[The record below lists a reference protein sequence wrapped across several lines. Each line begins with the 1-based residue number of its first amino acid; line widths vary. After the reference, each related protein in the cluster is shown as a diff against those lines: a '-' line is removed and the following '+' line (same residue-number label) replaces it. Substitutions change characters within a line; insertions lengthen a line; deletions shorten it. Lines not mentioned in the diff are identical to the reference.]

1 MNTDDAAQKQRQLNL
16 ILELDKARDAPEV
29 MDDPTYMFRA
39 IANLLKRTFNADAC
53 AIMLVDEAS
62 DEVESIV
69 AFGVP
74 DDMAIDL
81 CRQAMSFKKSSP
93 LKTSLWANTL
103 GLQIVLQDGQYPLG
117 SFFLASKHDAF
128 TEEDTELL
136 NIAES
141 QIDSAIVQARLV
153 WKLAHRN
160 IELEAIYQ
168 IDRMRDDNPDE
179 NDLIHNFTLLLSDH
193 FKAELCMLLLTHVD
207 SGEMVVRG
215 IVDKHEL
222 PGTVLEAIH
231 HLTTDIRSPQ
241 IIPTP
246 PGLKERLNLLA
257 APFIVGGTRLGTAIV
272 GRKAPFT
279 IGENRLLFAM
289 VSQMDSAIVH
299 SRVMQQLTQRNKEL
313 EAIYRIDQIRDSE
326 AEFDPMLHQVLGE
339 LCKAVASEIGY
350 LMLYNEGSES
360 PLELKATT
368 RDGMI
373 TAPGY
378 IDIINRFSREALDTA
393 RTVYSNEGIE
403 GMRSIVAVP
412 LILNER
418 IIGVFGAVNSANARG
433 FSEEDR
439 RMLTAITSQVDTAIF
454 ERLERRQMRKVLS
467 RSVDPKVLE
476 HLLQHADDNVLG
488 GERVVLSVLFA
499 DLRGSTEW
507 TERTDPEELVNTL
520 NEFLSKMTDVIFKHG
535 GTLDKFVGDEV
546 IALFGCPVPMKDHQQ
561 HAVRAALEM
570 QAVHK
575 QLQRHFADLGREL
588 PPLGVGISSGEVIA
602 GEFGPPVRTDFT
614 AIGRVMNLGARL
626 CGAAGPDEVYISL
639 AMHEALDGFAEDE
652 ALAPL
657 NLKGLGT
664 TVPVFKVLQIKDD

>member
-1 MNTDDAAQKQRQLNL
+1 MNNDSAAQKERQLNL
-16 ILELDKARDAPEV
+16 ILELDRARDAPEV
-29 MDDPTYMFRA
+29 MDDPNYMFRA
-39 IANLLKRTFNADAC
+39 IATLLKSTFNADAC

-62 DEVESIV
+62 DEIESIV

-81 CRQAMSFKKSSP
+81 CRQAMGFKTPTS
-93 LKTSLWANTL
+93 LKTSLWSNTL
-103 GLQIVLQDGQYPLG
+103 GLQIVLQDDQYPLG
-117 SFFLASKHDAF
+117 SFFLASKTTAF
-128 TEEDTELL
+128 TDDDIELL
-136 NIAES
+136 DIAES

-160 IELEAIYQ
+160 MELEAIYQ

-179 NDLIHNFTLLLSDH
+179 SDLINNFTLLLSDH
-193 FKAELCMLLLTHVD
+193 FKADLCMLLLSHVD

-215 IVDKHEL
+215 IMDKQEL
-222 PGTVLEAIH
+222 PGSVLEAIH
-231 HLTTDIRSPQ
+231 NLTTDIRSPQ

-246 PGLKERLNLLA
+246 PGLKEKLNLLA

-272 GRKAPFT
+272 GRKAPYT
-279 IGENRLLFAM
+279 IGENRLIFAM

-313 EAIYRIDQIRDSE
+313 ESIYRIDQIRDSE
-326 AEFDPMLHQVLGE
+326 TDFDTMLHQVLGE

-350 LMLYNEGSES
+350 LMLYNEGGEA

-368 RDGMI
+368 RDGII

-378 IDIINRFSREALDTA
+378 IETINKYSREALDTA
-393 RTVYSNEGIE
+393 RTVYSNVAEDGI
-403 GMRSIVAVP
+403 RSIVAVP

-433 FSEEDR
+433 FSAEDR
-439 RMLTAITSQVDTAIF
+439 RMLTAITSQVDTAVF

-476 HLLQHADDNVLG
+476 HLLQHADDNVLA

-507 TERTDPEELVNTL
+507 AERTDPEELVHTL

-546 IALFGCPVPMKDHQQ
+546 IALFGCPVPMDDHPQ

-575 QLQRHFADLGREL
+575 ELQAFFAAQGHEL
-588 PPLGVGISSGEVIA
+588 PSLGVGISSGEVIA

-639 AMHEALDGFAEDE
+639 GTHEALEGFADDE
-652 ALAPL
+652 PLTPL
-657 NLKGLGT
+657 NLKGLGA
-664 TVPVFKVLQIKDD
+664 TVPVFKVLSIKDV